1 MTNHRGFGVW
11 TVRLLLGALFLFG
24 SEIILWTNP
33 LEHSALDWFLRIVGY
48 LLIATLTLDIAERYR
63 IQDGYD
69 AMVLIAGTAI
79 LHALLINPQISWQNF
94 PDSLLT
100 RIIGADALMQLIV
113 WAVFLAWMRGDIR
126 KYALYQAVAGLW
138 VGIYWGFWMRWTP
151 ELRGTF
157 PDIPLSQMA
166 MIAGVALVGIVIF
179 YYAVT
184 SQFAKDIRSTD
195 LMLTPLEWGI
205 ALLIMIG
212 LFLAQVAFG
221 YVSVGIF
228 FVTILLLALCWL
240 ILWLRR
246 DAEEDTM
253 LSLFLPLKI
262 QAPWWILLMIA
273 TFAGAVYLTYNAP
286 LITDLAYINQL
297 WLMEVG
303 SFAVGILWLPLVA
316 SVIATRAIDIYMR
329 EGWTL

>member
-1 MTNHRGFGVW
+1 MTINRSFSIW

-33 LEHSALDWFLRIVGY
+33 LEHTALDWLLRIVGY

-63 IQDGYD
+63 IRDGYD
-69 AMVLIAGTAI
+69 AMVLLTGTAL
-79 LHALLINPQISWQNF
+79 LHALLVNPQISWQNF

-100 RIIGADALMQLIV
+100 RIIGADALMQLIL
-113 WAVFLAWMRGDIR
+113 WAIFLAWMRGDIR
-126 KYALYQAVAGLW
+126 KYGLYQAVAGLW

-157 PDIPLSQMA
+157 PAISLTQMA
-166 MIAGVALVGIVIF
+166 MIAGVVFAGIVIF

-184 SQFAKDIRSTD
+184 SQFAKDIRSSD
-195 LMLTPLEWGI
+195 LMLTPLEWGV
-205 ALLIMIG
+205 ALVIMIA

-228 FVTILLLALCWL
+228 FITLILLALCWL

-262 QAPWWILLMIA
+262 QAPWWILLMMVI
-273 TFAGAVYLTYNAP
+273 FAGAVYLTYNAP

>member
-63 IQDGYD
+63 IRDGYD
-69 AMVLIAGTAI
+69 AMVLLAGTAI

-166 MIAGVALVGIVIF
+166 MIAGVVFVGIVVF

-205 ALLIMIG
+205 ALVIMIA

-228 FVTILLLALCWL
+228 FVTVLLLALCWL

-262 QAPWWILLMIA
+262 QAPWWILLMMV

>member
-63 IQDGYD
+63 IRDGYD
-69 AMVLIAGTAI
+69 AMVLLAGTAI

-205 ALLIMIG
+205 ALVIMIG